1 VRLVLVDN
9 LLIPERGDLS
19 SLDVHPHLGLIS
31 LAAVAEAAGH
41 EVEVFDPKW
50 HVTRGGLDY
59 DGTLYRRAAE
69 RIAESRPDAVGFTTL
84 GCSFI
89 FTLNVARHL
98 EHLLPGAP
106 ILLGGPHATILH
118 REMLAEFEVFDV
130 VVRHEAEDTL
140 LLVLEALG
148 GGRGFEGIS
157 GVSWR
162 SGGAVKANPGAPAIE
177 DLDRLPMPAY
187 ERYPIAELG
196 LDNLRI
202 DAGRGC
208 PFHCTFCSTA
218 SFFGRNYR
226 LKSPQRLVGELD
238 ALHERYGFTDFK
250 LNHDL
255 FTVNRKKVLAFCEAV
270 AGRGYTWGVSARVD
284 CVDEALLEAM
294 WGAGCR
300 GIYFGI
306 ETGSRRMQKVVQKRL
321 DLDLVEPTLDVTERL
336 GMRTIVSFI
345 TGYPEESPEDQD
357 ATLDLLGGCFRRDRE
372 LFTTQLHMLTP
383 EPGTQY
389 YETLG
394 DRLLYDGYLTDF
406 NAALLAAGDEATVTA
421 HPEIFVTYH
430 HYPTEM
436 PREDHVFAVDA
447 YRILRKAGHTIL
459 TYACKLYGGRFSV
472 LVGRLRDHA
481 RRQGWGA
488 VDVPRVLEFLAA
500 EHGEAHHVVSLFR
513 YALVTEA
520 ARKVAPTVPDP
531 ASPDARLESSRPYRL
546 GAGVYLFRR
555 LHDCSR
561 LIEKISSSVNGHLL
575 DEAEVGEL
583 GCYMVIGRGTRD
595 GAMDNYALTTE
606 SHAVLS
612 LFESPCSFEDV
623 CRVLAPLTGGE
634 APEPEFFEDLIGQ
647 GILVPAAPA
656 EPAVAPGAAAA
667 SR

>member
-1 VRLVLVDN
+1 MRLLFVDN
-9 LLIPERGDLS
+9 LLIPERGDLA

-31 LAAVAEAAGH
+31 LAAVAEAGGH

-50 HVTRGGLDY
+50 HLTRGGLDY
-59 DGTLYRRAAE
+59 DDTLYPRAAR
-69 RIAESRPDAVGFTTL
+69 RIADCVPDAVGFTTL

-98 EHLLPGAP
+98 RRLLPGTP
-106 ILLGGPHATILH
+106 LLLGGPHATILH
-118 REMLAEFEVFDV
+118 REMLGAFEEFDV
-130 VVRHEAEDTL
+130 VVRHEAEETL
-140 LLVLEALG
+140 LPVLEALG
-148 GGRGFEGIS
+148 GGGGFAGIP

-162 SGGAVKANPGAPAIE
+162 SGGEVVANPGAPIVT
-177 DLDRLPMPAY
+177 DLDLLPMPSYA
-187 ERYPIAELG
+187 RYPIEELG
-196 LDNLRI
+196 LESLRI

-226 LKSPQRLVGELD
+226 LKSPERLVHELD
-238 ALHERYGFTDFK
+238 ALHTRYGFTDFK

-255 FTVNRKKVLAFCEAV
+255 FTVNRKKVLGFCAAV

-284 CVDEALLEAM
+284 CVDEELLAAM
-294 WGAGCR
+294 WEAGCR

-321 DLDLVEPTLDVTERL
+321 DLDLVEPTLDVTEHL

-345 TGYPEESPEDQD
+345 TGYPEELQEDQD
-357 ATLDLLGGCFRRDRE
+357 ATLDLLGDCFRRDRE

-394 DRLLYDGYLTDF
+394 DQLRYDGYLTDF

-430 HYPTEM
+430 HYPTEL

-447 YRILRKAGHTIL
+447 YRVLRKTGHTIL
-459 TYACKLYGGRFSV
+459 TYALKLYDGRFSV
-472 LVGRLRDHA
+472 LVGRLREWA
-481 RRQGWGA
+481 RRDGRGE
-488 VDVPRVLEFLAA
+488 VVTVPLVLGFLAS
-500 EHGEAHHVVSLFR
+500 EHGEEHHLTSLFR

-520 ARKVAPTVPDP
+520 ARHMKPTVPTP
-531 ASPDARLESSRPYRL
+531 ASPGARLDPDRPYRL
-546 GAGVYLFRR
+546 GKGVYLFRR

-561 LIEKISSSVNGHLL
+561 LIEAISHSANGHLL
-575 DEAEVGEL
+575 DDAEVGRP
-583 GCYMVIGRGTRD
+583 GCYMVIGRGTKD
-595 GAMDNYALTTE
+595 GAMDNYALTAETQ
-606 SHAVLS
+606 AVLS
-612 LFESPCSFEDV
+612 LFEKPRSYAEV
-623 CRVLAPLTGGE
+623 CRILAPLTGGK

-647 GILVPAAPA
+647 GILVPAAA
-656 EPAVAPGAAAA
+656 SLVAAAA
-667 SR
+667 GG